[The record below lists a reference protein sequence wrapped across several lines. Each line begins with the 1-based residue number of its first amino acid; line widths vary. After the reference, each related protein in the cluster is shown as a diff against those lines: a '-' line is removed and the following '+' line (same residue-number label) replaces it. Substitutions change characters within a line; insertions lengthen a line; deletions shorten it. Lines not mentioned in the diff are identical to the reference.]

1 MISPPIG
8 IKVVMEAVC
17 ILKEIKPDRV
27 PNPSGV
33 GQVDEYWGASKK
45 LLSDMKFLVGLINF
59 DKDNIPPKVIQKLH
73 ERILNNEHFDPD
85 KVKLASTACE
95 GLCKWVIALVKYDKV
110 AKVIAPKK
118 AALAEAQST
127 YNVSFFS

>member
-1 MISPPIG
+1 
-8 IKVVMEAVC
+8 
-17 ILKEIKPDRV
+17 
-27 PNPSGV
+27 
-33 GQVDEYWGASKK
+33 
-45 LLSDMKFLVGLINF
+45 MKFLDGLINF

-73 ERILNNEHFDPD
+73 ERILNNENFEPD

-118 AALAEAQST
+118 AALAEAQSQ
-127 YNVSFFS
+127 YNVSFLLFL